1 MLPSEEDVTK
11 TYFSVRA
18 KKNVDLDSGKLVE
31 VKNGE
36 TFNVRPIQIRVVS
49 ESVDLPNQDKDLKIM
64 QYNTSN
70 LEVYFSPP
78 NTMPA
83 PWNLSFSAVIPNT
96 LSTFWLQVN
105 PVTRSRI
112 EMLWNVDGLTFVIYD
127 IHGQI
132 EYTSSASGLL
142 QQDFHHVSIEYVD
155 SKLCFWVNGVQK
167 IAYRSLNLKLLSI
180 ELSVPKLGILS
191 FYNRNLNKQEIVQ
204 HFIDYHVKKLYK
216 RRSINLDKIKMKKPT
231 APNLNLYPELPQATE
246 QVDQGVQF
254 RLNKIS
260 EIRDFLENE
269 VDQRD
274 KLRRKYKTVWNV
286 FYNTAQVSGLVA
298 LGSGGGAVG
307 TMATGI
313 GAVVSIPL
321 GVVAIAGSVISGGC
335 VALGKAMMKKV
346 EKHESV
352 KRTAESSLNTVN
364 DLVSR
369 ALEDGIVSNEDFHHI
384 LREMENYRGHKVGI
398 KHRTRANL
406 IELTT
411 ERESQIRA
419 EAEQAGLEKG
429 KIEALQSLLST
440 VTSSGEKN

>member
-1 MLPSEEDVTK
+1 
-11 TYFSVRA
+11 
-18 KKNVDLDSGKLVE
+18 
-31 VKNGE
+31 
-36 TFNVRPIQIRVVS
+36 
-49 ESVDLPNQDKDLKIM
+49 
-64 QYNTSN
+64 
-70 LEVYFSPP
+70 
-78 NTMPA
+78 
-83 PWNLSFSAVIPNT
+83 
-96 LSTFWLQVN
+96 
-105 PVTRSRI
+105 
-112 EMLWNVDGLTFVIYD
+112 
-127 IHGQI
+127 
-132 EYTSSASGLL
+132 
-142 QQDFHHVSIEYVD
+142 
-155 SKLCFWVNGVQK
+155 
-167 IAYRSLNLKLLSI
+167 
-180 ELSVPKLGILS
+180 
-191 FYNRNLNKQEIVQ
+191 
-204 HFIDYHVKKLYK
+204 
-216 RRSINLDKIKMKKPT
+216 MKKPS

-246 QVDQGVQF
+246 QVDRGVQF

-286 FYNTAQVSGLVA
+286 FYNTAQVSGVVA

-321 GVVAIAGSVISGGC
+321 GVVAIAGSVLSG
-335 VALGKAMMKKV
+335 GKAMMKKV

-369 ALEDGIVSNEDFHHI
+369 VLEDGIVSNEDFHHI
-384 LREMENYRGHKVGI
+384 LREMENYRGHKAGI

-429 KIEALQSLLST
+429 KKKLFRAS
-440 VTSSGEKN
+440 